1 MLDIFP
7 QRQMVL
13 KEQTKQFSGQSLLHY
28 CKIIPFTQFYLSEK
42 VESSQGISICL
53 YVGH

>member
-28 CKIIPFTQFYLSEK
+28 CKTIPFTQFYLSEK